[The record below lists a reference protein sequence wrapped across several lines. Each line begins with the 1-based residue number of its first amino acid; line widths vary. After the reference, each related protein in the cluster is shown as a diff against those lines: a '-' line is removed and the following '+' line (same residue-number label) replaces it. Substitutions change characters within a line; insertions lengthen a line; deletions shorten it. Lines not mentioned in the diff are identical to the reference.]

1 MSGVCEPGRPMP
13 RVTFL
18 HPQGKSGEVPAN
30 LTLLEAS
37 RVLGFALNHDCGGN
51 ASCTTCRVEVQ
62 AGGEHLSEIDFD
74 EQDLLD
80 REALSEPWHRLGCQ
94 ARVLGDVV
102 VRVPERKWERPTTA
116 ENPAARQGAGKDG
129 SQECRVS

>member
-1 MSGVCEPGRPMP
+1 MP

-18 HPQGKSGEVPAN
+18 HPEGKSGEVEAN

-37 RVLGFALNHDCGGN
+37 QVLGFPLHHDCGGN

-62 AGGEHLSEIDFD
+62 QGAENLSETDFD

-80 REALSEPWHRLGCQ
+80 REALTERWHRLGCQ
-94 ARVLGDVV
+94 ARVQGDVV
-102 VRVPERKWERPTTA
+102 VRVPEKKWEAPTSACQTSDA
-116 ENPAARQGAGKDG
+116 NTSG
-129 SQECRVS
+129 

>member
-1 MSGVCEPGRPMP
+1 MP

-18 HPQGKSGEVPAN
+18 HPEGKRGDVPAGV
-30 LTLLEAS
+30 TLLEAS
-37 RVLGFALNHDCGGN
+37 KLLGFALNHDCGGN

-62 AGGEHLSEIDFD
+62 CGEESLSEIEFD

-94 ARVLGDVV
+94 ARVLGDVI
-102 VRVPERKWERPTTA
+102 VRVPERKWETPTSEA
-116 ENPAARQGAGKDG
+116 ERATEQLSEKETSPEWKL
-129 SQECRVS
+129 S

>member
-1 MSGVCEPGRPMP
+1 MP

-18 HPQGKSGEVPAN
+18 HPEGKSGEVDAN
-30 LTLLEAS
+30 LTLLEVS
-37 RVLGFALNHDCGGN
+37 EVLGFPLNHECGGN

-62 AGGEHLSEIDFD
+62 LGSEHLSEIDFE

-80 REALSEPWHRLGCQ
+80 REALTDPWHRLGCQ

-102 VRVPERKWERPTTA
+102 VRVPEEKWETPTSAT
-116 ENPAARQGAGKDG
+116 PASESMGA
-129 SQECRVS
+129 S

>member
-1 MSGVCEPGRPMP
+1 MP

-18 HPQGKSGEVPAN
+18 YCGERTGEVEVN
-30 LTLLEAS
+30 TSLLDAAK
-37 RVLGFALNHDCGGN
+37 VVGLPLNHDCGGN

-62 AGGEHLSEIDFD
+62 AGMEHLSEIDFD

-80 REALSEPWHRLGCQ
+80 RESLSEPRHRLACQ

-102 VRVPERKWERPTTA
+102 VRVPTSKWEVP
-116 ENPAARQGAGKDG
+116 G
-129 SQECRVS
+129 

>member
-1 MSGVCEPGRPMP
+1 MP

-18 HPQGKSGEVPAN
+18 HADGKSGEVEAN
-30 LTLLEAS
+30 TSLLEAS
-37 RVLGFALNHDCGGN
+37 KLLGCSLNHDCGGN

-62 AGGEHLSEIDFD
+62 IGAENLSEIDFD

-94 ARVLGDVV
+94 AKVLGDVV
-102 VRVPERKWERPTTA
+102 VLVPDGKWVVPTVQRS
-116 ENPAARQGAGKDG
+116 ESGGIEIQ
-129 SQECRVS
+129 

>member
-1 MSGVCEPGRPMP
+1 MP

-18 HPQGKSGEVPAN
+18 HADGKSGEIEAN
-30 LTLLEAS
+30 TSLLEAS
-37 RVLGFALNHDCGGN
+37 KLLGCSLNHDCGGN

-62 AGGEHLSEIDFD
+62 IGAENLSEIDFD

-94 ARVLGDVV
+94 AKVLGDVV
-102 VRVPERKWERPTTA
+102 VLVPDGKWVTPTGRRS
-116 ENPAARQGAGKDG
+116 ESEGIEIQ
-129 SQECRVS
+129 

>member
-1 MSGVCEPGRPMP
+1 MP

-18 HPQGKSGEVPAN
+18 HSDGRSGEVEEN
-30 LTLLEAS
+30 ISLLDAAKE
-37 RVLGFALNHDCGGN
+37 VGFRLNHDCGGN

-62 AGGEHLSEIDFD
+62 MGHEHLSEIDFD

-80 REALSEPWHRLGCQ
+80 REALTEPWHRLACQ

-102 VRVPERKWERPTTA
+102 VRVPETKW
-116 ENPAARQGAGKDG
+116 ENPATAATEAWG
-129 SQECRVS
+129 

>member
-1 MSGVCEPGRPMP
+1 MP

-18 HPQGKSGEVPAN
+18 LPEGRSGEIEVN
-30 LTLLEAS
+30 TSLLEAS
-37 RVLGFALNHDCGGN
+37 KLLGCRLNNDCGGN

-62 AGGEHLSEIDFD
+62 MGAENLSEIDFD

-94 ARVLGDVV
+94 AKVLGDVV
-102 VRVPERKWERPTTA
+102 VRVPEGKRVEPTMPQS
-116 ENPAARQGAGKDG
+116 ESKGIEIQ
-129 SQECRVS
+129 